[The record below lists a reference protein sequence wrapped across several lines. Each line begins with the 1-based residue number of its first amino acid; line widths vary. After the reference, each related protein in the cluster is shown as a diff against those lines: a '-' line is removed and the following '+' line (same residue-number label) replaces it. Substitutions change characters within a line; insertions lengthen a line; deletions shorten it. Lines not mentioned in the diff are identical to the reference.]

1 MNVYS
6 EQGLPRTMQTNLNG
20 RRVENVKKTYSAGEQ
35 VGRVKGW
42 AL

>member
-1 MNVYS
+1 MCIPS
-6 EQGLPRTMQTNLNG
+6 KDCQGPCKPILMGG
-20 RRVENVKKTYSAGEQ
+20 RRVENVKKTHSAGEQ